1 MQIKLI
7 ASRFKFLP
15 LIVIAGIA
23 SARAEAP
30 AASVEAQVGQ
40 AAHAWLDNYVKQ
52 HQLQDA
58 RVEAT
63 VLSSRRPA
71 PACDAPYDI
80 TPAGNGQLGHL
91 TFAVR
96 CPNDART
103 TFYQVRTS
111 VFAKVV
117 VAAADIPARQPIGV
131 DDVTLEEENLAAS
144 PDALTDPAALAGRVS
159 RRPIKAGS
167 VVQARF
173 LQGETDVK
181 RGQMVQ
187 IVARNQQI
195 EISAPGEAM
204 QNGAKD
210 DVIRV
215 RNTSTGKV
223 IAARV
228 TGPGTVEPLIDQ

>member
-7 ASRFKFLP
+7 ALRFKFLP
-15 LIVIAGIA
+15 LIFIAGVTA
-23 SARAEAP
+23 AHAEAP
-30 AASVEAQVGQ
+30 VEAQVTQ
-40 AAHAWLDNYVKQ
+40 AAHEWLDGYVKQ

-58 RVEAT
+58 RAEVT
-63 VLSSRRPA
+63 VLPSRRPA
-71 PACDAPYDI
+71 PACDAPYEV
-80 TPAGNGQLGHL
+80 TLQGNGQLGHL

-117 VAAADIPARQPIGV
+117 VAAADIPARQPISA
-131 DDVTLEEENLAAS
+131 DDVTLEEENLATA
-144 PDALTDPAALAGRVS
+144 PDALTDPDAIAGRVS

-173 LQGETDVK
+173 LQGETAVK
-181 RGQMVQ
+181 RGQIVQ

-195 EISAPGEAM
+195 EITAPGEAL

-228 TGPGTVEPLIDQ
+228 TGPATVEPLMDP